1 MAVRMVCLCIKMFHL
16 VTKHHNN
23 VTNSPSMCVCVCVCV
38 CVYIYIYI
46 YIYMCV
52 CVCVCVCIYIYICV
66 CVCVCACVNTYTYTN
81 TNEANVLF
89 NDTLNT
95 FYLRLNSIGHMVKDH
110 SDSKRRNLQQWI
122 FYMHHFTDRIAHTTI
137 FVIPIMEH
145 WPEYT
150 NIDRINTV

>member
-23 VTNSPSMCVCVCVCV
+23 VTNSPSMCVCVCV
-38 CVYIYIYI
+38 

-52 CVCVCVCIYIYICV
+52 CVCV
-66 CVCVCACVNTYTYTN
+66 CVNTYTYTN

-95 FYLRLNSIGHMVKDH
+95 FYLWLNSVGHMVKDH

-122 FYMHHFTDRIAHTTI
+122 FYMHHFTDRITHTTI

-150 NIDRINTV
+150 NIDTINTV